1 MKIRVYILS
10 LFFLFLTHCG
20 YEKINQKDNK
30 TFEVVEIY
38 QNGEERINYALKK
51 AILLN
56 SSKVGLNKIRVNL
69 NSSKAKTPKEK
80 NITNTITKYSILLT
94 TNLEVENINT
104 NKKFSRNIE
113 KEGFFQVAKTHSE
126 TQQFEKNITKD
137 LTNALAEDII
147 NFLNI
152 SLKYK

>member
-1 MKIRVYILS
+1 MKIKVYILC
-10 LFFLFLTHCG
+10 FLFIFFTQCG

-38 QNGEERINYALKK
+38 QSGEERVNYALKK
-51 AILLN
+51 TILLN
-56 SSKVGLNKIRVNL
+56 SSKAGLNKLKINL
-69 NSSKAKTPKEK
+69 TSTKTKSPKEK

-94 TNLEVENINT
+94 TTLEVENIDKGKN
-104 NKKFSRNIE
+104 FSRTIV

-126 TQQFEKNITKD
+126 TQESEKNITKD

>member
-1 MKIRVYILS
+1 MKIKVYI
-10 LFFLFLTHCG
+10 FCFLFIFFTQCG
-20 YEKINQKDNK
+20 SEKINQKDNK
-30 TFEVVEIY
+30 NFEVVEIY
-38 QNGEERINYALKK
+38 QSGEERVNYALKK
-51 AILLN
+51 TILLN
-56 SSKVGLNKIRVNL
+56 SSKAGLNKLKINL
-69 NSSKAKTPKEK
+69 TSTKTKSPKEK

-94 TNLEVENINT
+94 TNLEVENIDKGKN
-104 NKKFSRNIE
+104 FSRTIV

-126 TQQFEKNITKD
+126 TQESEKNITKD